1 MKKLSVNYLALMVA
15 TAFVAGGCNGLK
27 KMANNANLIQR
38 SITPSPLEMHAG
50 KVPVSITVSFP
61 AKYFDKKAYIVCT
74 PSLKSELNG
83 SEIKMKPA
91 TIQGEKIK
99 DNNTVISYKNGGSY
113 TYKDTLDYSDP
124 YRRSDLQLSMKAT
137 KGSETVDIADIKIG
151 DGVNVTPL
159 LVEEGLKVDNGV
171 IAGASSNGNNAGSG
185 RVVEVKVDK
194 PKSSVATKDLT
205 VYYPMQ
211 KAALDKKE
219 QKKGDVSS
227 FVSDVKAAA
236 EDENTVLKS
245 IQVASYAS
253 PDGPE
258 DMNAQLVDQRGKTGE
273 NFAKDQLKKVEG
285 AGNIVSRQTT
295 QSEDWEGFKKEAEAS
310 NLKDKDLILRV
321 LSMYSDPNVREREI
335 KNISAAYTGLKTS
348 VLPKLRRSEIKA
360 ILETKEKTNAELVSL
375 SKSDPKQLSKE
386 EALYASTLKEL
397 DPEVKI
403 NLLKEYTANNPNDWR
418 GFNNLGV
425 NYIKIGDMAS
435 AKTAFEK
442 AKSIDGNQAA
452 VYNNLGVV
460 DFANN
465 DITNAKE
472 YWSKA
477 KNFGSQEAGYNL
489 GVINIREGEYDKAV
503 VNFGSTPTFNKAL
516 AEALNRSDADANS
529 TINNV
534 ESDDAWVDYLKAV
547 IAAKN
552 SNQDGVFSNLRNAC
566 KKNSALKD
574 YAKNDVEFI
583 RYFEDSSFKSIV
595 D

>member
-1 MKKLSVNYLALMVA
+1 MFA

-27 KMANNANLIQR
+27 KMAKNANLIQR

-50 KVPVSITVSFP
+50 KVPVSITVNFP
-61 AKYFDKKAYIVCT
+61 PKYFDKKAYIVCM
-74 PSLKSELNG
+74 PSLKSDNG
-83 SEIKMKPA
+83 SAEIKMKPKS
-91 TIQGEKIK
+91 IQGEKVK
-99 DNNTVISYKNGGSY
+99 DNNKVIPYKAGGSY
-113 TYKDTLDYSDP
+113 TYSDTIDYSDP
-124 YRRSDLQLSMKAT
+124 YRRSDLVLNMKAT

-171 IAGASSNGNNAGSG
+171 ISGASNGKDAGSG
-185 RVVEVKVDK
+185 RLVEVKVDK
-194 PKSSVATKDLT
+194 PKSSTITKDLT
-205 VYYPMQ
+205 MYYPMQ

-219 QKKGDVSS
+219 LKKNEISA
-227 FVSDVKAAA
+227 FVADVKKAADDA
-236 EDENTVLKS
+236 NTNLKS
-245 IQVASYAS
+245 VQVASYAS

-258 DMNAQLVDQRGKTGE
+258 DMNANLVDQRGKTGE
-273 NFAKDQLKKVEG
+273 NFAKDQLKKIDG
-285 AGNIVSRQTT
+285 AGNVVSRQTT

-360 ILETKEKTNAELVSL
+360 VLETKEKSNSELVSL
-375 SKSDPKQLSKE
+375 AKSNPTQLTKE
-386 EALYASTLKEL
+386 EALYASTIADL
-397 DPEVKI
+397 DPQTKI
-403 NLLKEYTANNPNDWR
+403 NLLKDYTSKYPNDWR

-425 NYIKIGDMAS
+425 NYVKNGDMAS
-435 AKTAFEK
+435 AKTQFEK

-460 DFANN
+460 DFSNN
-465 DITNAKE
+465 NVSSAKE
-472 YWSKA
+472 YWNKA
-477 KNFGSQEAGYNL
+477 KNLGSQEAGYNL

-516 AEALNRSDADANS
+516 AETLNRSTADAKA
-529 TINNV
+529 TLNNV
-534 ESDDAWVDYLKAV
+534 ESEDAWVDYLKAIV
-547 IAAKN
+547 ASKN
-552 SNQDGVFSNLRNAC
+552 SDQDGVISNLKNAV

-574 YAKNDVEFI
+574 YAKKDVEFI
-583 RYFEDSSFKSIV
+583 RYFEESAFKAVV

>member
-1 MKKLSVNYLALMVA
+1 MKKVSANYLALMIA
-15 TAFVAGGCNGLK
+15 TAFVASGCNGLK

-74 PSLKSELNG
+74 PSLKSELNSG
-83 SEIKMKPA
+83 AEIKMKPA
-91 TIQGEKIK
+91 SIQGEKVK
-99 DNNTVISYKNGGSY
+99 DNNPAISYKNGGSY

-124 YRRSDLQLSMKAT
+124 YRRSDLILNMKAT

-171 IAGASSNGNNAGSG
+171 ISGANNGKNAGSG
-185 RVVEVKVDK
+185 RLVEVKVDK

-219 QKKGDVSS
+219 QKKNEVST
-227 FVSDVKAAA
+227 FVADVKAAA
-236 EDENTVLKS
+236 EDANTNLKS

-258 DMNAQLVDQRGKTGE
+258 DMNANLVDQRGKTGE
-273 NFAKDQLKKVEG
+273 GFAKDQLKKVEG

-295 QSEDWEGFKKEAEAS
+295 QAEDWEGFKKEAEAS

-360 ILETKEKTNAELVSL
+360 ILETKEKTNSELMSL
-375 SKSDPKQLSKE
+375 AKSAPAQLSKE
-386 EALYASTLKEL
+386 EALYASTLADL
-397 DPEVKI
+397 DPQTKI
-403 NLLKEYTANNPNDWR
+403 NLLKDYTSKNPNDWR

-425 NYIKIGDMAS
+425 NYVKTGDMAS
-435 AKTAFEK
+435 AKTQFEK
-442 AKSIDGNQAA
+442 AKSIDGNQGA

-460 DFANN
+460 DYSNN
-465 DITNAKE
+465 QVEGAKE
-472 YWSKA
+472 NWNKA

-503 VNFGSTPTFNKAL
+503 VNFGTVPTFNKAL
-516 AEALNRSDADANS
+516 AETLNRSTADAKS
-529 TINNV
+529 TLNNV
-534 ESDDAWVDYLKAV
+534 ESEDAWVDYLKAIV
-547 IAAKN
+547 AAKN
-552 SNQDGVFSNLRNAC
+552 SDKDGVIDNLKNAC
-566 KKNSALKD
+566 KKNSELKN

-583 RYFEDSSFKSIV
+583 RYFEESAFKAIV

>member
-1 MKKLSVNYLALMVA
+1 MKKVSANYLALMIA
-15 TAFVAGGCNGLK
+15 TAFVASGCNGLK

-74 PSLKSELNG
+74 PSLKSELNSG
-83 SEIKMKPA
+83 AEIKMKPA
-91 TIQGEKIK
+91 SIQGEKVK
-99 DNNTVISYKNGGSY
+99 DNNPAISYKNGGSY

-124 YRRSDLQLSMKAT
+124 YRRSDLILNMKAT

-171 IAGASSNGNNAGSG
+171 ISGANNGKNAGSG
-185 RVVEVKVDK
+185 RLVEVKVDK

-219 QKKGDVSS
+219 QKKNEVST
-227 FVSDVKAAA
+227 FVADVKAAA
-236 EDENTVLKS
+236 EDANTNLKS

-258 DMNAQLVDQRGKTGE
+258 DMNANLVDQRGKTGE
-273 NFAKDQLKKVEG
+273 GFAKDQLKKVEG

-295 QSEDWEGFKKEAEAS
+295 QAEDWEGFKKEAEAS

-360 ILETKEKTNAELVSL
+360 ILETKEKTNSELMSL
-375 SKSDPKQLSKE
+375 AKSAPAQLSKE
-386 EALYASTLKEL
+386 EALYASTLADL
-397 DPEVKI
+397 DPQTKI
-403 NLLKEYTANNPNDWR
+403 NLLKDYTSKNPNDWR

-425 NYIKIGDMAS
+425 NYVKTGDMAS
-435 AKTAFEK
+435 AKTQFEK
-442 AKSIDGNQAA
+442 AKSIDGNQGA

-460 DFANN
+460 DYSNN
-465 DITNAKE
+465 QVEGAKE
-472 YWSKA
+472 NWNKA

-503 VNFGSTPTFNKAL
+503 VNFGTVPTFNKAL
-516 AEALNRSDADANS
+516 AETLNRSTADAKS
-529 TINNV
+529 TLNNV
-534 ESDDAWVDYLKAV
+534 ESEDAWVDYLKAIV
-547 IAAKN
+547 AAKN
-552 SNQDGVFSNLRNAC
+552 SDKDGVIDNLKNDC
-566 KKNSALKD
+566 KKNSELKN

-583 RYFEDSSFKSIV
+583 RYFEESAFKAIV